1 MRKFKVSA
9 LLGGF
14 RTEEYIHAV
23 NEHHAIRIT
32 KAKYGDSARN
42 IIAMIQ

>member
-1 MRKFKVSA
+1 MRKFKVSI

-14 RTEEYIHAV
+14 RSEEFIQAV

-32 KAKYGDSARN
+32 KAKYGDAARN

>member
-1 MRKFKVSA
+1 MRKFKVSI
-9 LLGGF
+9 LIEGF
-14 RTEEYIHAV
+14 RSEEYIHAV